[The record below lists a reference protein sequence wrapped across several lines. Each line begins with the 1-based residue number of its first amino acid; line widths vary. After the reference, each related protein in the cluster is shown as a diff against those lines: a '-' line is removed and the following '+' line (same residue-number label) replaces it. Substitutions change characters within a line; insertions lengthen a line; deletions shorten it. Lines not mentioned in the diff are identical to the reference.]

1 MPSTRSQCV
10 LRRSDQF
17 VPWSEELDLIADQAE
32 LIALG
37 EVLEGRSSPSLP
49 REGRSLAE
57 IPATMADL
65 EGAAQQRP
73 AVQTKSKFRYKD
85 FKGGSKDDPDEWLED
100 FAAKANANGEFLA
113 ICQLLPAVLVG
124 EARKWYKKLPDATKY
139 QWESF
144 VAAFKKEFRPSQE
157 KRKVIKKLGTL
168 RMKKH
173 ETMRKLMQRFH
184 GLIEKMSTDPSDELK
199 CHWLLNS
206 FPLEMRN
213 YVSQFEPESVNQVES
228 FGRRY
233 VELFSTSS
241 RRRKK
246 KHANSS
252 STSESSDSSFED
264 TNSEQESFDSKF
276 ESDSEKKKRRKRHHH
291 HKKAAS

>member
-1 MPSTRSQCV
+1 MPSTRSQLV

-32 LIALG
+32 LVALE
-37 EVLEGRSSPSLP
+37 EVLEGKSSSTLP
-49 REGRSLAE
+49 REGRPVAE
-57 IPATMADL
+57 IPATMADH
-65 EGAAQQRP
+65 EGVAQQRP

-100 FAAKANANGEFLA
+100 FVAKANANGELLA
-113 ICQLLPAVLVG
+113 ICQLLPAVLIG
-124 EARKWYKKLPDATKY
+124 EARKWYKKLPDLTKH
-139 QWESF
+139 QWENF
-144 VAAFKKEFRPSQE
+144 VAAFKKEFRPNQE

-206 FPLEMRN
+206 FTLEMRN
-213 YVSQFEPESVNQVES
+213 YVFQFEPESINQVES

-233 VELFSTSS
+233 VELFSRGSQ
-241 RRRKK
+241 RRKK
-246 KHANSS
+246 KHG
-252 STSESSDSSFED
+252 D
-264 TNSEQESFDSKF
+264 
-276 ESDSEKKKRRKRHHH
+276 
-291 HKKAAS
+291 